1 MKLRQRLGLHYSSV
15 AFVAIVLL
23 AGLGYHE
30 FQTEVRLRAAL
41 PPDRQAEAGT
51 GDTVELFVYA
61 LIPVILL
68 TGWWTTRESLGP
80 LTELARRV
88 AGLDVESLRL
98 PIART
103 GNGDEVDRLA
113 GAFNTMAAR
122 LDGSFRQVRE
132 FTLHASHELKTP
144 LTVMRAELERVL
156 GRSDAS
162 PELKESLHSVSEEI
176 DRLTRIVDA
185 LTLLTKADAGL
196 VTLERAPVGLADL
209 VRESAEDAR
218 ILGEPYQVAV
228 TLEEC
233 ADVTVNG
240 DRHRLRQLM
249 LNLVDNATKYNVR
262 GGRVVLSLRRAGPL
276 AEIAVRNTGDLI
288 PETLRPRVFDRFMRG
303 EEARPR
309 SAEGCGLGLAIAQW
323 IVHAHGGTIALS
335 SSEATTTALVRL
347 PLAAI

>member
-1 MKLRQRLGLHYSSV
+1 
-15 AFVAIVLL
+15 
-23 AGLGYHE
+23 
-30 FQTEVRLRAAL
+30 
-41 PPDRQAEAGT
+41 
-51 GDTVELFVYA
+51 
-61 LIPVILL
+61 
-68 TGWWTTRESLGP
+68 
-80 LTELARRV
+80 
-88 AGLDVESLRL
+88 
-98 PIART
+98 
-103 GNGDEVDRLA
+103 
-113 GAFNTMAAR
+113 
-122 LDGSFRQVRE
+122 
-132 FTLHASHELKTP
+132 
-144 LTVMRAELERVL
+144 
-156 GRSDAS
+156 
-162 PELKESLHSVSEEI
+162 LHSVSEEI

-262 GGRVVLSLRRAGPL
+262 GGRIVLSLRRAGSL

-288 PETLRPRVFDRFMRG
+288 PETLRPRVFDRFVRG
-303 EEARPR
+303 EEARR
-309 SAEGCGLGLAIAQW
+309 RAAEGCGLGLAIAQW

-335 SSEATTTALVRL
+335 SSEAATTALVRL